1 MEEMYQAVC
10 RVWQSGW
17 CNAVACESWL
27 LSLTVGYGI
36 RPPIIRPLNSHF
48 PTIYIQQRLAQKCA
62 TWSLDTHTVTSLS
75 NPPNPPTM
83 LDDFS
88 IVTTSGI
95 VLWRRSYAPVSS
107 NLVNSLINDVFV
119 EERQKSAAQET
130 ALNPPYRKDK
140 YTLKWTAAKDV
151 GLVFVVGK
159 SACDN
164 NSTSLH
170 IDNCLCRPYTK
181 VFSTCPGL
189 TTC

>member
-1 MEEMYQAVC
+1 MYV
-10 RVWQSGW
+10 QS
-17 CNAVACESWL
+17 EFQ
-27 LSLTVGYGI
+27 
-36 RPPIIRPLNSHF
+36 PLYKWTLGHS
-48 PTIYIQQRLAQKCA
+48 PTICIDSSRSVRRGPESRQSPAHHFLTKI
-62 TWSLDTHTVTSLS
+62 
-75 NPPNPPTM
+75 PPTM

-119 EERQKSAAQET
+119 EERQKSAAHET
-130 ALNPPYRKDK
+130 ALNPPYKKDK

-159 SACDN
+159 SACDKK
-164 NSTSLH
+164 STSLH
-170 IDNCLCRPYTK
+170 IDICLCRPCTK
-181 VFSTCPGL
+181 VFSTCLGL

>member
-1 MEEMYQAVC
+1 VTAVVTIGRRC
-10 RVWQSGW
+10 
-17 CNAVACESWL
+17 L
-27 LSLTVGYGI
+27 LTYRGT
-36 RPPIIRPLNSHF
+36 NSHG
-48 PTIYIQQRLAQKCA
+48 PLYKRDVPLPHYRHRPEVCDVDARHSQQSHH
-62 TWSLDTHTVTSLS
+62 SLIR
-75 NPPNPPTM
+75 NPPTM

-130 ALNPPYRKDK
+130 ALNPPYKKDK

-159 SACDN
+159 SACDRI
-164 NSTSLH
+164 STSLH
-170 IDNCLCRPYTK
+170 IDICLCRPYTK
-181 VFSTCPGL
+181 VFFTCLGL

>member
-1 MEEMYQAVC
+1 
-10 RVWQSGW
+10 
-17 CNAVACESWL
+17 
-27 LSLTVGYGI
+27 
-36 RPPIIRPLNSHF
+36 
-48 PTIYIQQRLAQKCA
+48 
-62 TWSLDTHTVTSLS
+62 
-75 NPPNPPTM
+75 M

-119 EERQKSAAQET
+119 EERQKSAAPET
-130 ALNPPYRKDK
+130 ALNPPYKKDK

-159 SACDN
+159 SACDKK
-164 NSTSLH
+164 STSLH
-170 IDNCLCRPYTK
+170 IDICPCRPYTK
-181 VFSTCPGL
+181 VFSTCLGL